1 MTQNFSRVLGVLFLS
16 LLFGCAGAPGP
27 TKEKAHN
34 ILNGG
39 ACYNLFI
46 QTGYGSYQDCSAAI
60 GAYCAFALVKDSQNN
75 QACGHTKFAELVDN
89 FCIVGCAPTNAQV
102 EALALSRCEEAKKKF
117 SVNINAPCK
126 IFAINND
133 ILWDESPKDAKFQ

>member
-1 MTQNFSRVLGVLFLS
+1 MKKLLLLLLS
-16 LLFGCAGAPGP
+16 ILITACAGAPGP
-27 TKEKAHN
+27 VKEKAHN

-46 QTGYGSYQDCSAAI
+46 KTGHGSYQDCSAAI
-60 GAYCAFALVKDSQNN
+60 GANCIFALVKDSQNN
-75 QACGHTKFAELVDN
+75 QACGHTMFAELVDN
-89 FCIVGCAPTNAQV
+89 FCIVGCSPTSAQE

-126 IFAINND
+126 IFAINNN
-133 ILWDESPKDAKFQ
+133 IVWEEEGKDAKFQ

>member
-1 MTQNFSRVLGVLFLS
+1 MKKLILLLLV
-16 LLFGCAGAPGP
+16 LLFMTGCSGAPGP
-27 TKEKAHN
+27 VKEQANN
-34 ILNGG
+34 ILKGG
-39 ACYNLFI
+39 ACYNLFT

-60 GAYCAFALVKDSQNN
+60 GANCAFALVNDSQGN

-89 FCIVGCAPTNAQV
+89 FCLVGCAPTNAQV
-102 EALALSRCEEAKKKF
+102 EALALSRCEEAKIKF

-133 ILWDESPKDAKFQ
+133 IVWENKVKDGTKFQ